1 MHIGKHI
8 EQVFRDQGRS
18 VKWFADKLCYDRRN
32 IYKIFKR
39 ESVDTDFLK
48 KISVLLDH
56 NFFNDIME
64 EDDTDSLGIN

>member
-32 IYKIFKR
+32 IYKIVKR
-39 ESVDTDFLK
+39 ESVDTDLLK